1 MQGWEPGLQRCH
13 LQSSAA
19 PNTKR
24 SGGRSLEG
32 GGGAVPEEGRGRPG
46 GSSRLVCPWVQTVP
60 PKGARQKSVPSLSCE
75 GFGLKEREVLSP
87 HSTHIR
93 THNPTHSQH
102 TYPHIPIYITHI
114 PNTHTHTHRGQ
125 TSHTPHTNPTHASYT
140 NSQTHTSPL
149 HIQTHIPQ
157 TNCMSHTPHTNTQL
171 YTQLT
176 HKLTDLQIHRHA
188 HKYTHSHHTLHI
200 YKHKTPA
207 NHDTHTHTSSV
218 QSVMSDSWLPW
229 PSPTPRTYSNS
240 CPLSR

>member
-32 GGGAVPEEGRGRPG
+32 GGGAAPEEGRGRPG

-102 TYPHIPIYITHI
+102 TYPHVPIYITHI
-114 PNTHTHTHRGQ
+114 PNTYTHTHTEGKHLTLRTQ
-125 TSHTPHTNPTHASYT
+125 TLHTPHTQTHRLTHPHYTYRHTYLRQTVCLTFHTQTHNPTHSSHT
-140 NSQTHTSPL
+140 NSQTYKYTD
-149 HIQTHIPQ
+149 
-157 TNCMSHTPHTNTQL
+157 MHTNTHIHTTH
-171 YTQLT
+171 YTYISTKHQQT
-176 HKLTDLQIHRHA
+176 MT
-188 HKYTHSHHTLHI
+188 HTLI
-200 YKHKTPA
+200 P
-207 NHDTHTHTSSV
+207 V
-218 QSVMSDSWLPW
+218 QFSQSCLTLGFPGHHQLPE
-229 PSPTPRTYSNS
+229 PTQTRVH
-240 CPLSR
+240 

>member
-1 MQGWEPGLQRCH
+1 MGTRLTTLPPTEQRGTQYQAQRREEPG
-13 LQSSAA
+13 
-19 PNTKR
+19 
-24 SGGRSLEG
+24 
-32 GGGAVPEEGRGRPG
+32 GRGR
-46 GSSRLVCPWVQTVP
+46 GSSGRRAGSARGQLQARLPLGADCPSQR
-60 PKGARQKSVPSLSCE
+60 RQAEIFPLSQLRRIWAE
-75 GFGLKEREVLSP
+75 GERSP
-87 HSTHIR
+87 FSTLHTHTYSQPYPLTAHIPTR
-93 THNPTHSQH
+93 THLHHTH
-102 TYPHIPIYITHI
+102 TEYI
-114 PNTHTHTHRGQ
+114 HTHTHRGQ

-157 TNCMSHTPHTNTQL
+157 TNCMSHIPHTNTQP